1 MRTIL
6 LFANLVLAAFAA
18 FNAYEWLNE
27 PSVETEVPATAAKER
42 RASTPQP
49 IQMSQPQPSWQQP
62 WGFTSAPMSSETQ
75 VATTVALNIF
85 DPERAP
91 KATANNTRTA
101 AMPVNRGDMT
111 LVGTFTIGRVAGAI
125 ILQRGMQMMN
135 MWQQPGRNNNNRNN
149 NNTPNAE
156 ELAAAQEQQMQDAL
170 ANRAELAS
178 LLQALQ
184 TSPGVTPQ

>member
-6 LFANLVLAAFAA
+6 ICANLILAAFVA
-18 FNAYEWLNE
+18 FHGYEWLNE
-27 PSVETEVPATAAKER
+27 PKAEAEVATSVKKER

-49 IQMSQPQPSWQQP
+49 RPVTVQQTFPQY
-62 WGFTSAPMSSETQ
+62 GFGFNAAPVPMSTDNQ

-91 KATANNTRTA
+91 KAVNTNRRTA

-125 ILQRGMQMMN
+125 ILQRGMQMQN
-135 MWQQPGRNNNNRNN
+135 MW
-149 NNTPNAE
+149 
-156 ELAAAQEQQMQDAL
+156 
-170 ANRAELAS
+170 
-178 LLQALQ
+178 
-184 TSPGVTPQ
+184 